1 MKITI
6 KQRGVPIRKMID
18 DEIKNSKKFQR
29 RIMTLGK
36 KAHRFMLEFIAS
48 HTQTFKDVPQSDAQ
62 PLIETIDFEEMYSV
76 SGFGWGIGDIET
88 LKKVSR
94 HYELINYGGKHPQ
107 AGKKV
112 PGYFQSAG
120 IFTYAPYSGHFITI
134 GVDTVIEPMDYI
146 QATLNYLDIQLK
158 KTLAKYGRG

>member
-18 DEIKNSKKFQR
+18 DSVKNTKKFQR

-36 KAHRFMLEFIAS
+36 KAHRFMLEFIAKN
-48 HTQTFKDVPQSDAQ
+48 TKTFKDVPQPDAK
-62 PLIETIDFEEMYSV
+62 PLIETIDFEEMYTA
-76 SGFGWGIGDIET
+76 SGFGWGIGDIGVLNQES
-88 LKKVSR
+88 K
-94 HYELINYGGKHPQ
+94 HWAIINYGGKHPQ
-107 AGKKV
+107 AGKKI
-112 PGYFQSAG
+112 PGYFQSQG

-134 GVDTVIEPMDYI
+134 GVDTIIEPLDYI

-158 KTLAKYGRG
+158 KTLALYGRG